1 MVIVFRDTSTSLQI
15 FPKGVVFSI
24 CQTMAIYNSISAKLL
39 STLNAKCCSKYAG
52 ITSLQTEHK
61 AYKSPRSI
69 CTTNMH
75 KEYYSEC
82 AN

>member
-1 MVIVFRDTSTSLQI
+1 MQQAITRKQQPSPKTSCKDPKVI
-15 FPKGVVFSI
+15 
-24 CQTMAIYNSISAKLL
+24 MAYECKAAKLL

-52 ITSLQTEHK
+52 ITSLRTEHK

-69 CTTNMH
+69 CITNMH
-75 KEYYSEC
+75 KECYIKC

>member
-1 MVIVFRDTSTSLQI
+1 MLQSQDLQQLS
-15 FPKGVVFSI
+15 FQKKAV
-24 CQTMAIYNSISAKLL
+24 AKLL

-52 ITSLQTEHK
+52 ITSLRTEHK

-75 KEYYSEC
+75 KECHIEC